1 MSFLRVLALALGSA
15 VPRQVARRRNAR
27 LPALPVIHVDNGPN
41 SEAAQKA
48 HYVVLV
54 SLDGFRWDYAK
65 RDGATHLLALG
76 KQGVWAPE
84 GMMPSYPR

>member
-1 MSFLRVLALALGSA
+1 MRLRAFSRAIFVAVLLCAFAASTISGQAQDTSS
-15 VPRQVARRRNAR
+15 
-27 LPALPVIHVDNGPN
+27 ALPVLHVENGPN
-41 SEAAQKA
+41 SKAAQKA

-76 KQGVWAPE
+76 KQVCGLRM
-84 GMMPSYPR
+84 G